1 MFSEND
7 YIDWEKNFWI
17 VQPTKINK
25 LKKAKLNSVKALFIT
40 MLLSIKK
47 IKNKNRS

>member
-1 MFSEND
+1 MINQIEIKEILACFD
-7 YIDWEKNFWI
+7 
-17 VQPTKINK
+17 PTKINK
-25 LKKAKLNSVKALFIT
+25 LKKAKLNPVKALFIT